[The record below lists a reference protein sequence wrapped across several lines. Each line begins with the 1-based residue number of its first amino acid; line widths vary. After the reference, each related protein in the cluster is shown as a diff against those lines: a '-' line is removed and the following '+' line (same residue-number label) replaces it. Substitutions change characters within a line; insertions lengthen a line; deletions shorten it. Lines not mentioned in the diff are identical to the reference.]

1 MISVCKVH
9 YECISSGLSSLP
21 TAKTFCNSSPA
32 VRSGGREVEGGG
44 GGGLILRRKLY
55 LTNTNEGREPRNIRR
70 VKKSV

>member
-44 GGGLILRRKLY
+44 GLILRRILY
-55 LTNTNEGREPRNIRR
+55 VTNTNEGREPRNIRK

>member
-1 MISVCKVH
+1 MISVCKIH

-44 GGGLILRRKLY
+44 GGGWFVMGHEIKFVLFLINAMY
-55 LTNTNEGREPRNIRR
+55 NII
-70 VKKSV
+70 KN